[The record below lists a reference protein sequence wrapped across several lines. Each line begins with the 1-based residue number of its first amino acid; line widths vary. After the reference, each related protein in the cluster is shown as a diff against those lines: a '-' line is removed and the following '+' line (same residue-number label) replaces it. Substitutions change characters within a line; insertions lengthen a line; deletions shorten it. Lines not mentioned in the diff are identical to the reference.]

1 MELTEKISLLLIS
14 ICFALLVSKMYKLQK
29 FRSRKTIHNVS
40 MVYKKRLANII
51 QSSRKE
57 TIEVPLKSNSNMC
70 VLDEGNSNSSDNS
83 TTMQESQDI
92 SCCNSFLVGDTIDID
107 SHNLNDTSDLITEN
121 TDKSK
126 EIEESS
132 IFTERSFE
140 EQLASAFIKTG
151 VNHVQGKE
159 ILKCLRIH
167 SCFIHIPR
175 TLLNSPCTSCPI
187 DDIAGGQY
195 VHLGFEEGIKSILE
209 ATFLSIIPNN
219 LEVDFHIDGVSLY
232 NASNVQLYPIQIR
245 IANIHQSK
253 PEIVGLWKGFS
264 KPTNAIELLKPFID
278 DVLKVKNNRIVFNG
292 NRLMVTLR
300 CFIAD
305 AVA

>member
-14 ICFALLVSKMYKLQK
+14 ICFALLFSKMYKLQK

-40 MVYKKRLANII
+40 TMYKKRLANII
-51 QSSRKE
+51 QSSRKK

-83 TTMQESQDI
+83 TTMQESQDT

-107 SHNLNDTSDLITEN
+107 SHRVSLNDTSDLITEN

-132 IFTERSFE
+132 IFAERSFE
-140 EQLASAFIKTG
+140 EQHASAYIKTG
-151 VNHVQGKE
+151 INHVQAKE

-167 SCFIHIPR
+167 SCFTHIPIDPR
-175 TLLNSPCTSCPI
+175 TLLNSPRTSCPI

-209 ATFLSIIPNN
+209 ASFLNIIPNN
-219 LEVDFHIDGVSLY
+219 LEVDFLIDGVSLY
-232 NASNVQLYPIQIR
+232 NASNV
-245 IANIHQSK
+245 
-253 PEIVGLWKGFS
+253 
-264 KPTNAIELLKPFID
+264 
-278 DVLKVKNNRIVFNG
+278 
-292 NRLMVTLR
+292 
-300 CFIAD
+300 
-305 AVA
+305 